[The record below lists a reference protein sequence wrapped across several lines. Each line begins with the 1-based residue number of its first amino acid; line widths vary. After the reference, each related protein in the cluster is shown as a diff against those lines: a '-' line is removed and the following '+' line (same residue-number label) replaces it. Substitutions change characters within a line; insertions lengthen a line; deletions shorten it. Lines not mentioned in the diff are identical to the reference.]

1 MHCKFQSSS
10 YCYSTVKYNQ
20 FSIRTAPTALT
31 IAKVVPIF
39 NLDMQDNVS
48 HDIDANEF
56 SVEIFRPNAFDMVDH
71 CILLEKASALMYMY
85 TRCITP
91 TV

>member
-1 MHCKFQSSS
+1 
-10 YCYSTVKYNQ
+10 
-20 FSIRTAPTALT
+20 
-31 IAKVVPIF
+31 
-39 NLDMQDNVS
+39 MQDNVS